1 MPIFFEWMCVRV
13 IVVCVY
19 FFVTIPVTIFFDR
32 SVIAVMA
39 FVTEDFGWEDVVAT
53 TIWFLLFVM

>member
-1 MPIFFEWMCVRV
+1 MCVRV
-13 IVVCVY
+13 TVVCVY